1 MANSV
6 IRWGVIGAGDVFE
19 HKSGP
24 ALYQTPN
31 SGLVAIMRTDKANAE
46 ATAKRHRA
54 KRWYTDAQSLV
65 NDPDVNAVYIASP
78 HYLHPEH
85 VALAARAKK
94 IILCEKPVG
103 VSAAQ
108 AQSCVDVCKQNGV
121 SLTVAYYRRFWD
133 VTQAMFERTRD
144 GAIGRVVA
152 ARAQVTDFFAGDDDR
167 AWLISRAKSGGG
179 ALANVGAHW
188 IDLFRYLVG
197 DVADVIAFTSSKF
210 SGFETDDT
218 ALVNMRMVNDAL
230 VSLVVTQRTTANTNE
245 FDIFGTEGRLYASPL
260 SDGRLILH
268 RRGREPEQ
276 LHFPRRGVM
285 HSELIAELVPRL
297 QRGEPS
303 PVPGEEAV
311 AAWRVM
317 EAGYRSAEE
326 GVRVRLI

>member
-1 MANSV
+1 MANNV

-24 ALYQTPN
+24 ALYQTPD
-31 SGLVAIMRTDKANAE
+31 SELVAIMRTDAAKAD
-46 ATAKRHRA
+46 ATAQRHGA

-85 VALAARAKK
+85 VALAARANKTV
-94 IILCEKPVG
+94 LCEKPMG

-108 AQSCVDVCKQNGV
+108 ARACVDVCNKQEV

-133 VTQAMFERTRD
+133 VTQAMLERLRD

-152 ARAQVTDFFAGDDDR
+152 ARAQITDFFSGDDDR
-167 AWLISRAKSGGG
+167 AWLTSRAKSGGD
-179 ALANVGAHW
+179 ALANAGAHW
-188 IDLFRYLVG
+188 VDLFRYLLG
-197 DVADVIAFTSSKF
+197 DVAEVIAFTSSKL

-218 ALVNMRMVNDAL
+218 AMVNMRMKNDAL
-230 VSLVVTQRTTANTNE
+230 ATLIVTRRTPISTNE
-245 FDIFGTEGRLYASPL
+245 LDIFGTEGRLYASPL

-268 RRGREPEQ
+268 RQGREPE
-276 LHFPRRGVM
+276 LHHFPRRGVT
-285 HSELIAELVPRL
+285 HSELIAELIPRL

-303 PVPGEEAV
+303 PVPGEQAV
-311 AAWRVM
+311 AAWRVL
-317 EAGYRSAEE
+317 EAAYRSAEE
-326 GVRVRLI
+326 GVRVRLN